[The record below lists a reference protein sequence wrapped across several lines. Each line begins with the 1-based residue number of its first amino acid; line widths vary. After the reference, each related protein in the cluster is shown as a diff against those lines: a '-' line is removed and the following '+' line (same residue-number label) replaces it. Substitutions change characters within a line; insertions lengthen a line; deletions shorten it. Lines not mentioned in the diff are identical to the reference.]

1 MSYRAASLSHFS
13 SEENQSS
20 FASGQNFSVEC
31 LRSDVSSSHKIESI
45 HESILVVPDVAITL
59 VFKDGTIE
67 IPQRALVIL
76 PKGLYEISFDAKGRV
91 FALTTGRVDLKQS
104 HAQSQND
111 SEHAQSDPRVKPIG
125 HPFGQSENGEN
136 GIRIY
141 AVDDIPHP
149 VGNPRLKFFQTSTM
163 SINWVEYHG
172 SRDRTKLS
180 PHSHEDFEQGSLAIS
195 GDFIHHLR
203 TPWGP
208 NADDWRDYKHM
219 AAPPDS
225 LLVTPPEIIHTTE
238 GIGVGHSILIDVF
251 APPRRDFIAK
261 GWMHNA
267 ADYVDPEDAAS
278 NG

>member
-31 LRSDVSSSHKIESI
+31 LRSDVSSSHKIEST

-208 NADDWRDYKHM
+208 NADDWRDDKHM

-238 GIGVGHSILIDVF
+238 GIGDGHSILIDVF